1 MRTSFYFLM
10 LFVSTAIIFSCE
22 APIQEEQE
30 TPLPET
36 TTETPVSTTSN
47 SEDSEYMQLDAD
59 MPISDYVGQ
68 KIWIEGNISTD
79 PMQHM
84 MKEAVP
90 FGDAEEHL
98 YITYN
103 DGEETVGYYTNLEIP
118 TDNQNHRFYGTVD
131 KISGAGKGGD
141 MHTEYF
147 INLEKIE

>member
-1 MRTSFYFLM
+1 MRTSLCFLV
-10 LFVSTAIIFSCE
+10 LLLSTAIILSCE

-30 TPLPET
+30 TTLQET
-36 TTETPVSTTSN
+36 TTETPPPTTAIA
-47 SEDSEYMQLDAD
+47 EDGEYMQLDAD
-59 MPISDYVGQ
+59 MPISDYTGQ
-68 KIWIEGNISTD
+68 KIWIEGTISTD

-90 FGDAEEHL
+90 FGEEEQHL
-98 YITYN
+98 YIAYN

-118 TDNQNHRFYGTVD
+118 TDDQNHRFYGTVD

-141 MHTEYF
+141 THTEYF